1 MADLPLYKWD
11 NTTDTTYTNVSIN
24 ALTLLAAV
32 AYATA
37 GDIAVLPQPAYS

>member
-24 ALTLLAAV
+24 ALTLLAAF

-37 GDIAVLPQPAYS
+37 GDTAVLPQPAYS